1 MAYQNKQYKILND
14 YAIIASRRDRTGG
27 NSYLT
32 LRKISW
38 FGKRE
43 SIDLRWWSDAGEPM
57 KGVTMNKQELLKL
70 KEILN
75 GLTDEEL
82 DGYRDEEATDE

>member
-1 MAYQNKQYKILND
+1 MAYQNKQYVILND

-27 NSYLT
+27 NTYLT

-57 KGVTMNKQELLKL
+57 KGVTMNKQELMKL
-70 KEILN
+70 KEVLN

-82 DGYRDEEATDE
+82 DSYRDEEETSE